1 MIFEDI
7 FKPKTAV
14 LCECKED
21 SDSFRML
28 LSRHGVK
35 WGSGKDPAVE
45 DHWSDCISYIVYSF
59 EYNGHELRVY
69 YGSSPR
75 DISRSFNLIR
85 FENIILDEVKRESDS
100 SLLMEFYT

>member
-1 MIFEDI
+1 MTFEDI
-7 FKPKTAV
+7 FKSRTAV

-28 LSRHGVK
+28 LSRHGVQ

-45 DHWSDCISYIVYSF
+45 DHWNDYVSYIVYSF
-59 EYNGHELRVY
+59 EDAGHGLRVY

-75 DISRSFNLIR
+75 DISKRFNLIR
-85 FENIILDEVKRESDS
+85 FENIILDEVKRECDS
-100 SLLMEFYT
+100 SLLMEFYM